1 MRSAMSLQILPPLTT
16 ACQSGA
22 FRIDRRPGQR
32 RSIVALTEPPL
43 TDLVQTLPPE
53 LQQRV
58 RLYIAALLREYALPS
73 SQPLRQD
80 WAGALRDLRDQ
91 TTALELQHQ
100 ATAWMIAGAMHHAN
114 DHVSD

>member
-1 MRSAMSLQILPPLTT
+1 M
-16 ACQSGA
+16 
-22 FRIDRRPGQR
+22 
-32 RSIVALTEPPL
+32 ALTEPPL

-100 ATAWMIAGAMHHAN
+100 ATAWMIAGSMHHAN

>member
-1 MRSAMSLQILPPLTT
+1 MPI
-16 ACQSGA
+16 
-22 FRIDRRPGQR
+22 RRFQDIIPEKR